1 MNAKKFLV
9 TAMSAT
15 LLVGAAAGTTFAAPG
30 RHEGKGHHA
39 EWRRHRIPP
48 QLIYVWMLQHFD
60 TQGLTKITKDEAK
73 AGTDKLFDEI
83 DTNKDGSITPGE
95 LRAYHEAQI
104 KAWKADHQKMAG
116 DNAKS
121 GDEAK
126 TDDEAQNGNGG
137 HDGHKDG
144 KRQHRGG
151 PHGMMMR
158 SAMLFRLV
166 DTDESGQIS
175 KQEAETAMDKLFDR
189 MDRNHDG
196 VVNIDDMPN
205 FPLL

>member
-9 TAMSAT
+9 TAVSAT
-15 LLVGAAAGTTFAAPG
+15 LLVGAAAGATFAAPG
-30 RHEGKGHHA
+30 RHDGKPHHA

-95 LRAYHEAQI
+95 LRAYHEAQM
-104 KAWKADHQKMAG
+104 KVWMADHQKMVDDKTKTG
-116 DNAKS
+116 DQAQS
-121 GDEAK
+121 
-126 TDDEAQNGNGG
+126 DDIG
-137 HDGHKDG
+137 HDGHRDG
-144 KRQHRGG
+144 KRPHHGG
-151 PHGMMMR
+151 PHGMMR

-196 VVNIDDMPN
+196 VVNIDDMPG